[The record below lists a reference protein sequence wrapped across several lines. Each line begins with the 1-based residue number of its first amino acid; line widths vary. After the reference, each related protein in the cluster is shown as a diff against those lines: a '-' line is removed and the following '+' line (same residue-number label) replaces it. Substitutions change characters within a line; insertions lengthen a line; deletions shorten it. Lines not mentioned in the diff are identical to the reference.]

1 MTVIDQKAKLLGAIA
16 GKNRGLLAQE
26 LDRVMILEAITQLE
40 DQNPTPRP
48 TEAPHLLA
56 GNWRLLYTTSRELL
70 GIDRIPLF
78 QLGEIYQCI
87 RTENQAVYNIA
98 EIVGLPWL
106 EGLVCVMAEF
116 DVASERR
123 LTVKFQRSIIGLQRL
138 LGYQSPNQMIEK
150 LAEGQKFLPI
160 DFKIENREQEG
171 WIDLTYLDE
180 TLRINRGNEGSVF
193 VLTKSPDSP
202 RI

>member
-1 MTVIDQKAKLLGAIA
+1 MDQKAKLLGAIA

>member
-26 LDRVMILEAITQLE
+26 LDRVMILEAIAQLE

-48 TEAPHLLA
+48 TAATDLLE

-70 GIDRIPLF
+70 GIDRVPLF
-78 QLGEIYQCI
+78 QLGEIYQCL
-87 RTENQAVYNIA
+87 RTATQAVYNIA
-98 EIVGLPWL
+98 EIPGLPWL
-106 EGLVCVMAEF
+106 EGLVCVTAQFEG
-116 DVASERR
+116 VSERR
-123 LTVKFQRSIIGLQRL
+123 LSVKFQRSIIGLQRL
-138 LGYQSPNQMIEK
+138 LGYQSPSQIIDQLEK
-150 LAEGQKFLPI
+150 GQKFLPI

-180 TLRINRGNEGSVF
+180 SLRINRGNEGSVF
-193 VLTKSPDSP
+193 VLAKSPEP
-202 RI
+202 R